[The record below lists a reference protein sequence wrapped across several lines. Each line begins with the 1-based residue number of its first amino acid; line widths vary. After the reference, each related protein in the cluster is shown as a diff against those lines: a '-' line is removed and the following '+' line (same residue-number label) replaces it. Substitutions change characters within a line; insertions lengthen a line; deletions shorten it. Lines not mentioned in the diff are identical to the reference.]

1 MKKIF
6 HLILTIFF
14 INVFFGC
21 ASTKIES
28 VKNPEINFSDYK
40 NVLIFGNTQDLT
52 VRKLLEN
59 NISKELKKVMKKS
72 SESIDIISP
81 LKEWSETEIQNA
93 IENNNFDLLL
103 NISITSSSSNTG
115 SSSNFMMPVGSFYF
129 GGSSPEI
136 KLTMTFNVNFFDVR
150 NKENIAKASII
161 SQAEEDEIM
170 ESMESISKDVAKKI
184 VEEFFSNTTKR

>member
-1 MKKIF
+1 
-6 HLILTIFF
+6 
-14 INVFFGC
+14 
-21 ASTKIES
+21 
-28 VKNPEINFSDYK
+28 
-40 NVLIFGNTQDLT
+40 
-52 VRKLLEN
+52 
-59 NISKELKKVMKKS
+59 MKKS